1 MNPSSCA
8 QLGKTSAQLRERR
21 HEGSHVLVIAAQR
34 RPIHPSDRIVLTIGV
49 VIAALAVTD
58 LISGKQQR
66 HALRQHQACKQIAT
80 QLPSQPK
87 NLGLIGCSLDTAVG
101 AVIVVGTIAVVLAV
115 RQIVLA
121 VIAHEVGERK
131 SIVNGD
137 MIDARARAAAIVIE
151 KIGGAGHATTKLTDD
166 VAFARPVAPKGATKM
181 VVPFRPARR
190 EFSDLVSSWPDVPRF
205 GDQLDRGQRR
215 ILPKGGEEGS
225 AAFKSMPAAPEG
237 AGKIKP
243 ESIDATHFHP
253 IPQRIHHHLQHAGM
267 AEIECVDAA
276 GEVVV
281 IARLVR
287 QEPVVRRIVYAA
299 ETQRWAE
306 MIALSGMI
314 VDDIED
320 DLDAGVMQARDGR
333 TKLVERL
340 VQRVARRRRK
350 KAE

>member
-21 HEGSHVLVIAAQR
+21 HEGGHVLVIAAQR

-87 NLGLIGCSLDTAVG
+87 NLGLVRCPLDTTVG
-101 AVIVVGTIAVVLAV
+101 AVIVVRAIAVVFAI

-121 VIAHEVGERK
+121 VIAYEVGERK
-131 SIVNGD
+131 SIVIG
-137 MIDARARAAAIVIE
+137 

-190 EFSDLVSSWPDVPRF
+190 EFSDLVSSRPDVPRF

-237 AGKIKP
+237 AGK
-243 ESIDATHFHP
+243 
-253 IPQRIHHHLQHAGM
+253 
-267 AEIECVDAA
+267 
-276 GEVVV
+276 
-281 IARLVR
+281 
-287 QEPVVRRIVYAA
+287 
-299 ETQRWAE
+299 
-306 MIALSGMI
+306 
-314 VDDIED
+314 
-320 DLDAGVMQARDGR
+320 
-333 TKLVERL
+333 
-340 VQRVARRRRK
+340 
-350 KAE
+350 